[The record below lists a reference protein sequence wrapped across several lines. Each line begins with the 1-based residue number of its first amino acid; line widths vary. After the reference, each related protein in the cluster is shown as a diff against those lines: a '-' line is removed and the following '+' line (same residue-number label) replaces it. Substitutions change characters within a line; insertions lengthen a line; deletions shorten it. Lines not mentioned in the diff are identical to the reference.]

1 MTKMIN
7 MAVDIS
13 TLIFKMIIGQ
23 MVDIKNEI
31 PIYSE
36 VGVKY
41 GVAEHRTAKYN
52 NNFCM
57 FCLFI
62 KTAMFWSNH

>member
-1 MTKMIN
+1 MAKIVN

-41 GVAEHRTAKYN
+41 GVVEHAQYN
-52 NNFCM
+52 HNFCM

-62 KTAMFWSNH
+62 KTSMFWSNH